1 MNFSYLDA
9 FLKKKRVDA
18 LYTFCPNLRRPHSVE
33 IKEFYSQNL
42 NNDFLVKVKLN
53 FQTIDL
59 NQKKFFQNLE
69 ETVET

>member
-1 MNFSYLDA
+1 M
-9 FLKKKRVDA
+9 
-18 LYTFCPNLRRPHSVE
+18 E

-69 ETVET
+69 ETVETWSKVYNLQK